1 MMRWQLGSGGRR
13 LRVPDSTIKLL
24 LDEHYPGWLADQL
37 TDAGIDAQAVIVRDD
52 IRGADDTSVLRVAT
66 SESRVVV
73 TEDVTT
79 FSIAMAA
86 VPAHAGVIFCHHA
99 RFPRTRP
106 GLARLRDS
114 LLRLV
119 NDPPGGFGEPSF
131 VWWLEA

>member
-1 MMRWQLGSGGRR
+1 MRWQLGSGGRR

-52 IRGADDTSVLRVAT
+52 IRGADDTSVLRLAT
-66 SESRVVV
+66 SEGRVVV

-79 FSIAMAA
+79 FSIAIAA
-86 VPAHAGVIFCHHA
+86 VPAHAGVIFCHQA

-106 GLARLRDS
+106 GMARLRDS
-114 LLRLV
+114 LVRFV
-119 NDPPGGFGEPSF
+119 NGPPSGLGEPAF
-131 VWWLEA
+131 VWWLEV